1 MLIKYAQMFPDLL
14 SPIKSQDQAVARKGK
29 KTPENLQL
37 LEKRGLAGTTSDN
50 QFQVGDF
57 GRVL

>member
-14 SPIKSQDQAVARKGK
+14 SPIKAQDQAVARKGK

-37 LEKRGLAGTTSDN
+37 LQRRIVMN
-50 QFQVGDF
+50 NF
-57 GRVL
+57 G